1 MSSIKELLNDAF
13 KKQEPKKINR
23 ELIDQVLSLI
33 SHIET
38 KDKRE
43 SYWQRYT
50 LYKLL
55 VSLICGWD
63 VIPRN
68 GAFYDQ
74 NLYDDTILNI
84 TRLMEKGK

>member
-1 MSSIKELLNDAF
+1 MSNIKELLNDAL
-13 KKQEPKKINR
+13 KRREPNKINK

-33 SHIET
+33 SHIEG
-38 KDKRE
+38 KSKRE
-43 SYWQRYT
+43 SYWQRYS

-63 VIPRN
+63 TIPRN
-68 GAFYDQ
+68 DAFYDQ

-84 TRLMEKGK
+84 THLMERGK